1 MWPTYN
7 QCKLNSVDLSEN
19 LKTVDHTFTGTPAQ
33 KSAATVVWFDRPSNI
48 VFLPKQ
54 ILNNFPQLDGLEISY
69 CDTLTVVKNDLFAKD
84 FRPIQ
89 ILVLHFNKIS
99 TIEAD
104 AFEHLTQ
111 LKWISLGGNQIQT
124 LPHQLFKNN
133 PDLFVVWLDKN
144 KINSITPDFFKG
156 LNKLKHVTLQFN
168 NQCSQKVFGCSTGS
182 CSVTQSELD
191 SGLSTCYAN
200 CLNDNQCAP
209 KSEKLVNSCPTET
222 NKIEEMSQELRAL
235 SKEVADLK
243 IKLEES
249 KDITDLERKL
259 SEIFKKEFD
268 DFVNK
273 LNSGA

>member
-133 PDLFVVWLDKN
+133 PDLFVVWLEPK
-144 KINSITPDFFKG
+144 FKQ
-156 LNKLKHVTLQFN
+156 QF
-168 NQCSQKVFGCSTGS
+168 
-182 CSVTQSELD
+182 L
-191 SGLSTCYAN
+191 L
-200 CLNDNQCAP
+200 
-209 KSEKLVNSCPTET
+209 
-222 NKIEEMSQELRAL
+222 I
-235 SKEVADLK
+235 
-243 IKLEES
+243 
-249 KDITDLERKL
+249 
-259 SEIFKKEFD
+259 IFKQCQI
-268 DFVNK
+268 
-273 LNSGA
+273 LR